1 MAFEFP
7 PLNFHELGVGGE
19 KWVLAAVTLGGIAV
33 GMYASGSES
42 ERAGF
47 VFLLCFHRSFLMNW
61 VSEGEGRPAFSIL
74 SGGAF
79 GMHASELRERVRGIF
94 CFLRFPR
101 SIFTD
106 WMGGKKGVLASF
118 TLNGDVL
125 GMHSRGSRAVSA
137 SDGLF
142 RAFGRSIFQD
152 QGRGLGNSV
161 DIYPRLWCFWVC
173 IPVRG
178 KSERTK
184 YAFVLRSCRVFSRTE
199 WRGERVPVF
208 LYF

>member
-1 MAFEFP
+1 M
-7 PLNFHELGVGGE
+7 
-19 KWVLAAVTLGGIAV
+19 LAAVTLGGIAV
-33 GMYASGSES
+33 GMCASGSES

-61 VSEGEGRPAFSIL
+61 VSEGEGWPDFLYSQRWRFWYACQRIER
-74 SGGAF
+74 
-79 GMHASELRERVRGIF
+79 ASAWNFV
-94 CFLRFPR
+94 FLRFPR
-101 SIFTD
+101 SVFTD

-152 QGRGLGNSV
+152 QGRGLGISV
-161 DIYPRLWCFWVC
+161 DLYPRLWCFWVC

-184 YAFVLRSCRVFSRTE
+184 YAFILPSRRVFSRTE